1 MQIVTSTDIKE
12 YPLLARGKV
21 RDIYE
26 ISEDTLLLVTTDR
39 MSAFDVIMAEPVPY
53 KGVVLNQITLFWME
67 RFKNIIANHVIESDV
82 NNYPAPLQPY
92 REQLEGRSV
101 LARKAKPVMMECVVR
116 GYLSGSGWKDYLQTG
131 TVCGFAVPA
140 GTLESSRLPTPF
152 FTPATKADLGEHDI
166 NLTEAEARK
175 HSGDALYE
183 QLRDISL
190 AMFNNASAYASSSD
204 IIIADTKFEFG
215 HVNGELILI
224 DEVLTPD
231 SSRFWNRHQY
241 MPGKGQ
247 PSFDKQYLRDWLE
260 QQVWDKTPP
269 SPALPKEVVERTAQ
283 KYFGAYKLLTGKT
296 LTVGPM

>member
-12 YPLLARGKV
+12 YPLVAKGKV

-26 ISEDTLLLVTTDR
+26 ISEDSLLLVTTDR

-53 KGVVLNQITLFWME
+53 KGVVLNQITLFWMD
-67 RFKNIIANHVIESDV
+67 RFKNIIPNHILESDV
-82 NNYPAPLQPY
+82 DKYPAPLHKY

-101 LARKAKPVMMECVVR
+101 LARKAKPVLLECVVR
-116 GYLSGSGWKDYLQTG
+116 AYISGSGWKDFKQTG
-131 TVCGFAVPA
+131 TVCGFPVPA
-140 GTLESSRLPTPF
+140 GTLESARLDQPI
-152 FTPATKADLGEHDI
+152 FTPATKADIGEHDI
-166 NLTEAEARK
+166 NLTEHEARK

-190 AMFNNASAYASSSD
+190 AMFNNAAEYAASSE

-215 HVNGELILI
+215 YVNGALTLI

-231 SSRFWNRHQY
+231 SSRFWRRDLY
-241 MPGKGQ
+241 APGKGQ

-269 SPALPKEVVERTAQ
+269 PPPLPKEVVVQTAQ
-283 KYFGAYKLLTGKT
+283 KYFDAYKLLTGKD
-296 LTVGPM
+296 LAIGPM